1 MLGEYVNAKI
11 KCVTNQNIFLET
23 VDFNSK
29 YDVILDKEDFEHID
43 KSGEFKAFI
52 YMFNE
57 RKYYATT
64 KKALDN
70 CWRISEARGCG
81 CKKIWCIFRLGAKKD
96 LFMPSQEY
104 NQKIAKNTFYLVY
117 LYVDTSKRLC
127 ATMRVKEYL
136 KSDSDYDVNDWVSG
150 TIITINNNFGAFVA
164 VDNKYD
170 ALIPNDEI
178 FGVLEVGEIIKARVY
193 SKNKDGKLNLT
204 LRDRSYNVINEDK
217 EVIFNKLSER
227 GGFLPYNDY
236 TDAQIIRKVFKMSKS
251 SFKRAI
257 GSLLKDKKITIKD
270 DGIYKTK
277 E

>member
-81 CKKIWCIFRLGAKKD
+81 CKKIWCIFRLGAKKR
-96 LFMPSQEY
+96 FIY
-104 NQKIAKNTFYLVY
+104 
-117 LYVDTSKRLC
+117 
-127 ATMRVKEYL
+127 
-136 KSDSDYDVNDWVSG
+136 
-150 TIITINNNFGAFVA
+150 AFTR
-164 VDNKYD
+164 
-170 ALIPNDEI
+170 I
-178 FGVLEVGEIIKARVY
+178 
-193 SKNKDGKLNLT
+193 
-204 LRDRSYNVINEDK
+204 
-217 EVIFNKLSER
+217 
-227 GGFLPYNDY
+227 
-236 TDAQIIRKVFKMSKS
+236 
-251 SFKRAI
+251 
-257 GSLLKDKKITIKD
+257 
-270 DGIYKTK
+270 
-277 E
+277 

>member
-1 MLGEYVNAKI
+1 
-11 KCVTNQNIFLET
+11 
-23 VDFNSK
+23 
-29 YDVILDKEDFEHID
+29 
-43 KSGEFKAFI
+43 
-52 YMFNE
+52 
-57 RKYYATT
+57 
-64 KKALDN
+64 
-70 CWRISEARGCG
+70 
-81 CKKIWCIFRLGAKKD
+81 
-96 LFMPSQEY
+96 
-104 NQKIAKNTFYLVY
+104 
-117 LYVDTSKRLC
+117 
-127 ATMRVKEYL
+127 MRVKEYL